1 MEGPLWGVLLLMLVT
16 SVLFSGSEAALF
28 SLNPVQIRQIEARRD
43 HAASCVRLLLRTP
56 HRLLGSLLVGNT
68 LANVGLSAVLTSV
81 LMARSGA
88 DGLNVAIPVAS
99 ALILIFGEILPK
111 TLAVNFTRTAARVS
125 AVPLV
130 LILPVLNPLTA
141 GVTWV
146 SRALLRLL
154 GMPDPEGGLIRPVTT
169 SELRAVLE
177 EMDDEG
183 AGISKFESRLVQNI
197 LAFSRT
203 TAEEVMTP
211 RVDVAAARAGTARDD
226 LVALI
231 HRTRHSRIP
240 LYENT
245 LDEIIGYLPSRAFL
259 LNRAARI
266 ADLVRPV
273 LIVPEKAPVD
283 RIFHDFRKE
292 RRRMAIVV
300 NEFGETVGLITQE
313 DLIEEIVGELF
324 DEYELGEEEIVENE
338 DGSHDVL
345 GRASLQDL
353 GATVETELPQE
364 QAVTVN
370 GFLCSLYGGFPKP
383 GTVLRW
389 EDLRFEILEV
399 ARHRVHKARVSRVP
413 PEEGDEESD

>member
-1 MEGPLWGVLLLMLVT
+1 MEGTLGVVLLLLLLT

-28 SLNPVQIRQIEARRD
+28 SLNPVQIRQIEARKD

-56 HRLLGSLLVGNT
+56 RHLLGSLLVGNT
-68 LANVGLSAVLTSV
+68 LGNIGLSAVLTT
-81 LMARSGA
+81 LAMARFGQ
-88 DGLNVAIPVAS
+88 DGLNVVIPVAS
-99 ALILIFGEILPK
+99 AVILVFGEILPK
-111 TLAVNFTRTAARVS
+111 TLAVNFTRTVARVT

-130 LILPVLNPLTA
+130 LILPILAPLTA
-141 GVTWV
+141 AVTWI
-146 SRALLRLL
+146 SRGLLRLI
-154 GMPDPEGGLIRPVTT
+154 GIRDHEGGLIRPVTT
-169 SELRAVLE
+169 TELRAVLE
-177 EMDDEG
+177 EIDEG
-183 AGISKFESRLVQNI
+183 AGISKFETRLVQNI

-211 RVDVAAARAGTARDD
+211 RVDIIAAPAGTPRAE

-231 HRTRHSRIP
+231 RRTKHSRIP

-259 LNRAARI
+259 LNTSARI
-266 ADLVRPV
+266 ANLIRPV
-273 LIVPEKAPVD
+273 VIVPEKAPID

-313 DLIEEIVGELF
+313 DLIEEIVGEMF
-324 DEYELGEEEIVENE
+324 DEYELGEEEIVELE
-338 DGSHDVL
+338 EGGLEVL
-345 GRASLQDL
+345 GRGSLQDL
-353 GATVETELPQE
+353 GMVLEVDLPQE

-383 GTVLRW
+383 GTILRW
-389 EDLRFEILEV
+389 EDLRFEVLEV
-399 ARHRVHKARVSRVP
+399 ARHRVHKARVTKVPP
-413 PEEGDEESD
+413 PEEEEAE